1 MPIPHP
7 DGRYAITTT
16 YSVPDDAWYLELD
29 EVAGQR
35 TLVLAIVPDED
46 PGREPTVCF
55 TSGDGHRDVPY
66 AVMRWFMDQVAED
79 IRTSRSWM
87 ELRPETVGV
96 IHGLRQEHLGVLADE
111 DVPPVL
117 AGLRARVPAADLAD
131 VMLHA
136 FGRGPDG
143 RIL

>member
-1 MPIPHP
+1 MPVLHP
-7 DGRYAITTT
+7 GGDYALTTM

-29 EVAGQR
+29 QVGGQR
-35 TLVLAIVPDED
+35 ALVLAIVPDED

-55 TSGDGHRDVPY
+55 AAGRGDHDIPY
-66 AVMRWFMDQVAED
+66 TVMRWFLDQVDAE
-79 IRTSRSWM
+79 IRNSRGWM
-87 ELRPETVGV
+87 ELRPEIVEV
-96 IHGLRQEHLGVLADE
+96 IRGLRQEHLGVLADE
-111 DVPPVL
+111 HLPPVL
-117 AGLRARVPAADLAD
+117 AELRAAVPGADLAD